1 MMNPGDAAA
10 ASTTLDSTGR
20 FVLPREV
27 RRTLGLATG
36 TRFTVEIVA
45 DRIELTPAA
54 PPEPALVRKSGRL
67 ILTNTGEHL
76 DAAQAVRAERDALAG
91 RARRA

>member
-1 MMNPGDAAA
+1 MTPGDAAT

-20 FVLPREV
+20 VVLPREV
-27 RRTLGLATG
+27 RRRLGLAAG

-67 ILTNTGEHL
+67 VLANTGESL

-91 RARRA
+91 RSRRA

>member
-1 MMNPGDAAA
+1 MNPGDAAA

>member
-20 FVLPREV
+20 IVLPREV

>member
-1 MMNPGDAAA
+1 MNPGDAAA

-20 FVLPREV
+20 IVLPREV

-54 PPEPALVRKSGRL
+54 PPEPALVRKSGHL

>member
-1 MMNPGDAAA
+1 MTPGAAA
-10 ASTTLDSTGR
+10 TASTTLDSTGR
-20 FVLPREV
+20 VVLPREV
-27 RRTLGLATG
+27 RRRLGLAAG

-67 ILTNTGEHL
+67 VLANTGEPL

-91 RARRA
+91 RSRRA

>member
-1 MMNPGDAAA
+1 MNPGDAAA

-20 FVLPREV
+20 IVLPREV